1 MKVTNYIPAWLV
13 YIVGS
18 TPAIYY
24 FYLAFTNQLG
34 ADPLARLEHSL
45 GEWALRFLILG
56 LAITPLMRWANIR
69 LIKYRRSVGLVAF
82 AYIVLHFNVYLI
94 LDRQFRWWDIWGD
107 IIMRWYITLG
117 TLGFLLL
124 LPLAITS
131 NNASVRKL
139 GGAKWQKLHKLVY
152 PAALLGAIHYV
163 LLKKTWEVEPIIYF
177 LIIAILV
184 ALRFIPKKAKI

>member
-94 LDRQFRWWDIWGD
+94 LDRQFRWWEIWGD

-177 LIIAILV
+177 LIIAVLV